1 MGVQDDTVVVRRFWE
16 EVVGKNDIELMDEL
30 FSDNFKLHDLV
41 YKERRR
47 LQDLKGL
54 VRDTKNAIPG
64 INVEV
69 VDQQLDVDGRVFTH
83 FTVHVPRPEGRGYA
97 DANTPSDGWAYTGL
111 SISRLYGGE
120 IHESWVIWEAIRA
133 SKELS
138 EPFGAG
144 NWRWPPWR

>member
-83 FTVHVPRPEGRGYA
+83 F
-97 DANTPSDGWAYTGL
+97 
-111 SISRLYGGE
+111 
-120 IHESWVIWEAIRA
+120 
-133 SKELS
+133 
-138 EPFGAG
+138 PF
-144 NWRWPPWR
+144 P